1 MNILKRVIFA
11 LVIAVIVILMLFPFL
26 WMLMSAFK
34 TQVDI
39 IAWPP
44 RFVFTPTLRNFERV
58 FVEQYQSLS
67 YWDFLRHTPLPGSI
81 RRRYRCSYLSPGLCQ
96 VSLS

>member
-58 FVEQYQSLS
+58 FVEQNFLLYLKNSMIVCATTIPIALS
-67 YWDFLRHTPLPGSI
+67 AAGTLWRTT
-81 RRRYRCSYLSPGLCQ
+81 LSA
-96 VSLS
+96 